1 MNIKEKITKILDET
15 SLMRIAT
22 ISLEGMPKVRSVDF
36 ARDLEDE
43 SKIYFMTFKNTNKVK
58 ELSSNN
64 NVHIVV
70 DKEANSIEE
79 LAQVLYLKAS
89 GQAFL
94 VETQEEAQKA
104 MGFIMK
110 KYPYLA
116 NLPGDPSMM
125 AFYRVDL
132 KNVFVTDNNVQ
143 FGHTE
148 ELSY

>member
-1 MNIKEKITKILDET
+1 MNVKEKISKILDEN

-22 ISLEGMPKVRSVDF
+22 VSTDGLPKLRSVDF

-58 ELSSNN
+58 ELSANN
-64 NVHIVV
+64 NVHVV
-70 DKEANSIEE
+70 IDKEADSIEE
-79 LAQVLYLKAS
+79 LSQVLYIKAS
-89 GQAFL
+89 GQAFM
-94 VETQEEAQKA
+94 VETQEEVQKA

-125 AFYRVDL
+125 ALYRVEL
-132 KNVFVTDNNVQ
+132 KNVAVTDNNVQ

-148 ELSY
+148 EFNY